1 MCTRAT
7 APLCVYPCFCYRSCR
22 RRSCQ
27 CGLHKQA
34 ARAKVA
40 RSSAQPKGLRSASRR
55 QSRRSCSASRP
66 GRRARSRPHRTARR
80 RPVRLAP
87 RSGSPAGGS
96 ASAATG
102 ASVPL
107 SPSAP
112 LQARYGLRPPR
123 SFRGL
128 RKPPP
133 GSCSAGGEKNERNEP
148 SMHVNQRFCT
158 FVREYAD
165 NLPAPRAKR
174 RPAFQSV
181 SCREEHPHRYPL
193 STSSIIAYLTASML
207 WSLPSG
213 MSSSHVPSRSRSYSL
228 RRNSS

>member
-87 RSGSPAGGS
+87 SSGSPAGGS

-102 ASVPL
+102 VCCAVTLRTAPSPL
-107 SPSAP
+107 RAAPSAVFP
-112 LQARYGLRPPR
+112 RAPQAPYQGLAPQGDEMNEKNIHPCRSNSAFVHSSEKMLITSRRFARSVAPCIKAFHAEKNARTATPSAHRPSSRSAPR
-123 SFRGL
+123 RCCG
-128 RKPPP
+128 RCRP
-133 GSCSAGGEKNERNEP
+133 GS
-148 SMHVNQRFCT
+148 
-158 FVREYAD
+158 
-165 NLPAPRAKR
+165 R
-174 RPAFQSV
+174 RPT
-181 SCREEHPHRYPL
+181 CRPGRGRTP
-193 STSSIIAYLTASML
+193 
-207 WSLPSG
+207 
-213 MSSSHVPSRSRSYSL
+213 
-228 RRNSS
+228 

>member
-96 ASAATG
+96 ASAAPG

-112 LQARYGLRPPR
+112 LQARSGLRPPR

-128 RKPPP
+128 RKPRS
-133 GSCSAGGEKNERNEP
+133 GSCSAGDEKNVPVSIQLSHISHPCLRIQLATEFMALPGGYYMPN
-148 SMHVNQRFCT
+148 S
-158 FVREYAD
+158 REGRGRYGQID
-165 NLPAPRAKR
+165 SGLGQGSWPELPRD
-174 RPAFQSV
+174 
-181 SCREEHPHRYPL
+181 E
-193 STSSIIAYLTASML
+193 YLA
-207 WSLPSG
+207 
-213 MSSSHVPSRSRSYSL
+213 
-228 RRNSS
+228 

>member
-40 RSSAQPKGLRSASRR
+40 RSSAQPRGLRSASRR

-66 GRRARSRPHRTARR
+66 GCRARSRPHRTARR

-128 RKPPP
+128 RKPRS
-133 GSCSAGGEKNERNEP
+133 GSCSAGDEKNEKNVPVSIQLSHISHPCLRIQLATEFMALPGGYYMPN
-148 SMHVNQRFCT
+148 S
-158 FVREYAD
+158 REGRGRYGQID
-165 NLPAPRAKR
+165 SGLGQGSWPELPRD
-174 RPAFQSV
+174 
-181 SCREEHPHRYPL
+181 E
-193 STSSIIAYLTASML
+193 YLA
-207 WSLPSG
+207 
-213 MSSSHVPSRSRSYSL
+213 
-228 RRNSS
+228 